1 MFEYVL
7 VVYMQM
13 DSPQYIG
20 HFSSCAAANDYV
32 KEHYKDAPYTTCLF
46 EDYIN
51 LPKDLVKKEIK

>member
-13 DSPQYIG
+13 DSPEYIG
-20 HFSSCAAANDYV
+20 HFSSCATANEYV

-51 LPKDLVKKEIK
+51 LPKGLIKKDIK

>member
-1 MFEYVL
+1 
-7 VVYMQM
+7 MQM

-20 HFSSCAAANDYV
+20 HFTSCAAANEYV